1 MSIDEA
7 PLVSGGSRPITEL
20 PLVSVIIPAYNA
32 QDFIGEAIRSVL
44 EQNYPHIEL
53 IVVDDG
59 STDQTAQVARA
70 FGEPVRVLEKANGG
84 AAAARNYGI
93 SVAQGELIA
102 FLDADDIW
110 LPGKLS
116 TQVSYLMQHSEVGMV
131 TSNFLLWRPEHDGS
145 FGQPPTPTIDP
156 AADDIVRQHSG
167 WIYGE
172 LLCDCVVCTITVLI
186 RRSIVDSVGFFNEGL
201 RTGEDYEYWLRVSR
215 QTQVT
220 KLNRDFAC
228 YRIHAQSTT
237 QVPRPIDNEYLVL
250 QGMLKK
256 FGPVGPDGSQVPAA
270 RLADR
275 LFRICF
281 SHGLIH
287 YWRGDPLISRR
298 AFREALGYVGSR
310 PKAWIYWALAII
322 KDLFGLGLG
331 RR

>member
-1 MSIDEA
+1 MSDDEM
-7 PLVSGGSRPITEL
+7 PLVGRDFRRSADQ

-59 STDQTAQVARA
+59 STDRTAQEARA
-70 FGEPVRVLEKANGG
+70 FGERVRVLEKANGG

-116 TQVSYLMQHSEVGMV
+116 TQVSYLMQHPEVGMV
-131 TSNFLLWRPEHDGS
+131 TSNFLLWCPEHDGS
-145 FGQPPTPTIDP
+145 FGQPPTPIVEP
-156 AADDIVRQHSG
+156 NADDIVGQHSG

-186 RRSIVDSVGFFNEGL
+186 RRAVVDSVGLFNEQL

-215 QTQVT
+215 HAQVT

-228 YRIHAQSTT
+228 YRIHSQSTT

-250 QGMLKK
+250 LGMLKK
-256 FGPVGPDGSQVPAA
+256 FGPVGPDGSRVPEA

-287 YWRGDPLISRR
+287 YWRGDPHISRK
-298 AFREALGYVGSR
+298 AFREAIGYVGSR
-310 PKAWIYWALAII
+310 PKAWIYWALALI
-322 KDLFGLGLG
+322 KDLSGLGLG